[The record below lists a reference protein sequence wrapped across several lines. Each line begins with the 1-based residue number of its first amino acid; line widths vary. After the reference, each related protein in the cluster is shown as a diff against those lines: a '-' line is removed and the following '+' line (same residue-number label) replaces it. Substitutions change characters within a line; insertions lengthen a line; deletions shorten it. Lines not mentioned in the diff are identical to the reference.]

1 MGEVGGTGKLF
12 GTDGVRG
19 IANEDLTVEMAIDL
33 GKVMGT
39 LRKRVAVGMDARL
52 SGSMLKSAVTAGI
65 TSAGADVVDL
75 GFAPTPAIQYYVK
88 KKQDVG
94 GGIVVTA
101 SHNPKDY
108 NGIKFIQEDGREFTR
123 DMDDESERMYKRQIF
138 DKADWRNVGQVFDDS
153 YLRLYLD
160 GMRKQVDEDAI
171 KEKNYTVVIDCGNGA
186 GVAVS
191 PQLLRELGCNVISIN
206 SHPDGKFPERNPE
219 PTEDNV
225 GFLKEVVRSSS
236 ADLGVA
242 HDGDADR
249 ATFVNEKGEFVG
261 EDIILALMAKHY
273 IEKSNG
279 GKFVTPVSSSKCA
292 EDVVKDAGG
301 EVVYTKVG
309 SPVVSETMLKV
320 NAAFGGEGNGGLIF
334 PEHLHARDG
343 AMSAAKVLELM
354 AVGDKPLSQLVS
366 VVPQYYTLK
375 TKVKCSDKDL
385 LLKGLQEEYPDA
397 NLTDG
402 ARIDFE
408 DGWLL
413 IRPSGTEPIARIFAE
428 AKSEKRAQELLDKG
442 LNSVKKILGS

>member
-1 MGEVGGTGKLF
+1 MGKNGGTGKLF

-19 IANEDLTVEMAIDL
+19 IANEDLTVEMALDL

-39 LRKRVAVGMDARL
+39 LRKRVTVGMDARL
-52 SGSMLKSAVTAGI
+52 SGSMLKSAVTSGV

-75 GFAPTPAIQYYVK
+75 GLAPTPAIQCYVK
-88 KKQDVG
+88 KKPEVG
-94 GGIVVTA
+94 GAVVVTA
-101 SHNPKDY
+101 SHNPKNY

-123 DMDDESERMYKRQIF
+123 DMDDESERMYKKKLF
-138 DKADWRNVGQVFDDS
+138 DKADWSNVGQVFDDN

-160 GMRKQVDEDAI
+160 GMRKQIDEKAI

-186 GVAVS
+186 GGAVT

-206 SHPDGKFPERNPE
+206 THFDGKFPERNPE

-225 GFLKEVVRSSS
+225 GFLKEVVRSNS
-236 ADLGVA
+236 ADLGIA

-249 ATFVNEKGEFVG
+249 ATFVNEKGDFVG

-273 IEKSNG
+273 IEMNNG
-279 GKFVTPVSSSKCA
+279 GKFVTPVSSSRCA

-301 EVVYTKVG
+301 EVVYTQVG

-343 AMSAAKVLELM
+343 AMCAAKVLELM
-354 AVGDKPLSQLVS
+354 AVEDNPLSQLVS
-366 VVPQYYTLK
+366 VIPQYYTLK
-375 TKVKCSDKDL
+375 TKIETSDKSL
-385 LLKGLQEEYPDA
+385 LLEGLQKEYPNA

-402 ARIDFE
+402 ARIEFE

-428 AKSEKRAQELLDKG
+428 AKSEKKAQELLEEG
-442 LNSVKKILGS
+442 LNSVKKILEP